1 MSKKIGIIGHAVC
14 VIVQNDEGKILA
26 VSRKDDLTMFG
37 LAGGKVDPEDGT
49 NYDLAIIR
57 EAKEE
62 TGIDIYDL
70 KEIDVRDYS
79 LDPTK
84 LRTQHCFTAK
94 FKGEIASREELDKA
108 GEFGIVKW
116 LDKSEFN
123 FYKEYNNEMFEKA
136 GL

>member
-1 MSKKIGIIGHAVC
+1 MNKKNGIIGHAVC

-26 VSRKDDLTMFG
+26 VSRKDDSKMFG

-49 NYDLAIIR
+49 NYEQAIIR
-57 EAKEE
+57 ETKEE

-79 LDPTK
+79 LDPSK

-94 FKGEIASREELDKA
+94 YKGEISSREDLDKA
-108 GEFGIVKW
+108 GEYGIVKW
-116 LDKSEFN
+116 LDKEEFN
-123 FYKEYNNEMFEKA
+123 FYKDYNNEMFEIA
-136 GL
+136 GI